1 MSDYIVFA
9 GVNGAGKSTMYRS
22 SKTLMQ
28 MKRVNSDDIIREF
41 GGDWKNPE
49 DQFKAGRIAL
59 SRIEEYLNNNNSFNQ
74 ETSLASSYAIKNAI
88 RARELGYYT
97 ELNYV
102 GIDNPEIAIERI
114 KLRVLDGGHGIADEV
129 VRKRYS
135 KSLNNLKK
143 AIEVF
148 ETVFVY
154 DNTNMFKPIA
164 QYHNGNKVKIVE
176 TVPSWFLRIMNE

>member
-1 MSDYIVFA
+1 
-9 GVNGAGKSTMYRS
+9 
-22 SKTLMQ
+22 MQ
-28 MKRVNSDDIIREF
+28 MKRVNSDEIIREF

-59 SRIEEYLNNNNSFNQ
+59 SRIEEYLNNNISFNQ

-129 VRKRYS
+129 VRKRYI
-135 KSLNNLKK
+135 KSVHNLKN
-143 AIEVF
+143 AIEAF
-148 ETVFVY
+148 ETVFIY
-154 DNTNMFKPIA
+154 DNTNMFRPIA
-164 QYHNGNKVKIVE
+164 QYHNGNEVKIVE
-176 TVPSWFLRIMNE
+176 MAPRWFWKVWDE